1 MLLRSLQHAIPITY
15 IRHFFPFSLSKLR
28 FHDSNE
34 SQAFGFSGDVF
45 CGDEDFDALNDFEGE
60 VVTPVIIYFYTLA
73 RCRRTWET
81 GGGSPVRSTDF
92 AYMFGALT
100 AGSRYVGCGA
110 AAMRSIR
117 VLLSGGLDL
126 GGSSCSCGVVDAL
139 F

>member
-1 MLLRSLQHAIPITY
+1 MCNYDPYSTHSNKY
-15 IRHFFPFSLSKLR
+15 IHRHFFPFPLSKLR

-60 VVTPVIIYFYTLA
+60 VVTPVIYFYISPVST
-73 RCRRTWET
+73 TWET

-92 AYMFGALT
+92 AYMFGALV
-100 AGSRYVGCGA
+100 AGSRYVECG
-110 AAMRSIR
+110 AAMRSIC
-117 VLLSGGLDL
+117 VLLSGGLYL
-126 GGSSCSCGVVDAL
+126 GGSSRSCSVVDAL